1 MSGTNMN
8 GRSRRLTI
16 NEDAQAMIDIAQREG
31 IETVWD
37 RLAAQQPQC
46 GYCALGLSCRNC
58 AMGPCRIDPFGE
70 GPQKG
75 VCGADADVIVA
86 RNLGRTIAGGSS
98 SHSDHGR
105 DILEMFSSLTHGENT
120 CYQIAD
126 EEKLRRLAA
135 EVGVATEGRT
145 AEDVG
150 ADLADILL
158 EDYGTRRGSLSFV
171 GRVPEVRRAKWDSL
185 GITPRGIDRE
195 NVEMLHRTHMG
206 VDNDYVNTLLH
217 ALRTGLSDGWGGS
230 MIATELSDVMFGT
243 PTPVTSEV
251 NLGVLRT
258 DQVNIAMHGHNPMLS
273 DVVVAAAQ
281 DPELVE
287 LARSLG
293 ATGINVVGL
302 CCTGNEMLMRRGVP
316 MAGNHLMQELV
327 LITGALEAMVVDYQC
342 IMPSIVDVAKC
353 YHTKI
358 ISTSDKAKFPGAT
371 HVSFDPSRGAQV
383 AREIVRMAVEAYP
396 DRNQERVRIPVEP
409 VRMMGGFSVEAILGA
424 LGGTPKPLVDAIV
437 AGTIRGAVAVVG
449 CNNPKLPQDLAHIE
463 LTRQLIEND
472 ILVLVTGCAAVANGK
487 AGQMLP
493 ESAALAGPGLRSV
506 CEALGIPPVLHMGS
520 CVDNS
525 RVIALAAA
533 LASYL
538 GVDIDQLPLAGAAP
552 EWYSEKAVAIGAYV
566 VASGITTVLGVQPP
580 IFGSPHVVQLLADGL
595 DGVVGAKF
603 AVEPDPDKAA
613 LLIRRHIEAKRQALG
628 LPFVPVDEI
637 RDAAPQVAVGGAASR
652 ISS

>member
-1 MSGTNMN
+1 MSANQN
-8 GRSRRLTI
+8 NAQPVRLTI
-16 NEDAQAMIDIAQREG
+16 HPDAQAMIDVARKEG

-86 RNLGRTIAGGSS
+86 RNLGRTIAAGSS

-105 DILEMFSSLTHGENT
+105 DILEVFAAMARGET
-120 CYQIAD
+120 SGYQVTD
-126 EEKLRRLAA
+126 EDKLRRVADEL
-135 EVGVATEGRT
+135 GVATEDRST
-145 AEDVG
+145 DEVA
-150 ADLADILL
+150 ADLANVLL
-158 EDYGTRRGSLSFV
+158 DDYGSRRESLSFLH
-171 GRVPEVRRAKWDSL
+171 RVPEVRKAKWAEL

-195 NVEMLHRTHMG
+195 NVEMMHRTHMG
-206 VDNDYVNTLLH
+206 VDNDYVNLLLH
-217 ALRTGLSDGWGGS
+217 GLRTSLSDGWGGS
-230 MIATELSDVMFGT
+230 MIATELSDIMFGT
-243 PTPVTSEV
+243 PKPVMSQV
-251 NLGVLRT
+251 NLGVLRR
-258 DQVNIAMHGHNPMLS
+258 DQVNIAMHGHNPLLS
-273 DVVVAAAQ
+273 DVIVDAAQ
-281 DPELVE
+281 DPGLLE
-287 LARSLG
+287 LAKSYG

-302 CCTGNEMLMRRGVP
+302 CCTGNEMLMRKGVP

-342 IMPSIVDVAKC
+342 IMPSVVDVAKC
-353 YHTKI
+353 YHTKV

-533 LASYL
+533 LANYL

-613 LLIRRHIEAKRQALG
+613 LLIRRHIEAKREALG

-637 RDAAPQVAVGGAASR
+637 GDAAPQVAVGGAAPAKG
-652 ISS
+652 

>member
-1 MSGTNMN
+1 MSTTRNT
-8 GRSRRLTI
+8 SESTRLTI
-16 NEDAQAMIDIAQREG
+16 HPDAQAMIDVARKEG
-31 IETVWD
+31 VETVWD

-46 GYCALGLSCRNC
+46 GYCSLGLSCRNC

-86 RNLGRTIAGGSS
+86 RNLGRTIAAGSS

-105 DILEMFSSLTHGENT
+105 DILEVFAAMARGET
-120 CYQIAD
+120 TGYHVAD
-126 EEKLRRLAA
+126 EEKLRRLAT
-135 EVGVATEGRT
+135 ELGVPTEDRST
-145 AEDVG
+145 DQVA
-150 ADLADILL
+150 AALADVLL
-158 EDYGTRRGSLSFV
+158 EDYGSRRGSLSFLR
-171 GRVPEVRRAKWDSL
+171 RVPEVRRARWAQL

-206 VDNDYVNTLLH
+206 VDNDYVNLLLH

-230 MIATELSDVMFGT
+230 MIATELSDIMFGT
-243 PTPVTSEV
+243 PAPIMSQV
-251 NLGVLRT
+251 NLGVLRR
-258 DQVNIAMHGHNPMLS
+258 DQVNIAMHGHNPLLS
-273 DVVVAAAQ
+273 DVIVDAAQ
-281 DPELVE
+281 DPELLD
-287 LARSLG
+287 LARSFG

-302 CCTGNEMLMRRGVP
+302 CCTGNEILMRKGVP

-327 LITGALEAMVVDYQC
+327 LVTGALEAMVVDYQC
-342 IMPSIVDVAKC
+342 IMPAVVDVARC
-353 YHTKI
+353 YHTRV
-358 ISTSDKAKFPGAT
+358 ISTADKAKFPGAT
-371 HVSFDPSRGAQV
+371 HVSFDPRRGAEL
-383 AREIVRMAVEAYP
+383 AREIVRIAVEAYP
-396 DRNQERVRIPVEP
+396 ERNQERVRIPVEP

-437 AGTIRGAVAVVG
+437 AGSIRGAVAVVG
-449 CNNPKLPQDLAHIE
+449 CNNPKLPQDLEHIE

-487 AGQMLP
+487 AGQMVP
-493 ESAALAGPGLRSV
+493 ESAALAGPGLRAV

-533 LASYL
+533 LAGYL
-538 GVDIDQLPLAGAAP
+538 GVDMDQLPLAGAAP

-580 IFGSPHVVQLLADGL
+580 VFGSPHVVQLLADGL

-603 AVEPDPDKAA
+603 AVEPDPGRAA
-613 LLIRRHIEAKRQALG
+613 LLIRRHIEAKREALG

-637 RDAAPQVAVGGAASR
+637 RLQAGRVTVGTSPLAVG
-652 ISS
+652 

>member
-1 MSGTNMN
+1 MSANQN
-8 GRSRRLTI
+8 SAQPVRLTI
-16 NEDAQAMIDIAQREG
+16 HPDAQAMIDVARAEG

-105 DILEMFSSLTHGENT
+105 DILETFRSLAHGET
-120 CYQIAD
+120 TGYEIAD
-126 EEKLRRLAA
+126 EAKLRRLAD
-135 EVGVATEGRT
+135 EVGVATEGRSP
-145 AEDVG
+145 EEVG
-150 ADLADILL
+150 SDLADVLL
-158 EDYGTRRGSLSFV
+158 EDYGSKRGTLSFV
-171 GRVPEVRRAKWDSL
+171 GRVPEVRRDRWETL
-185 GITPRGIDRE
+185 GITPRGVDRE

-217 ALRTGLSDGWGGS
+217 ALRTSLSDGWGGS

-243 PTPVTSEV
+243 PKPVLSEV

-258 DQVNIAMHGHNPMLS
+258 DQVNIAMHGHNPLLS
-273 DVVVAAAQ
+273 DVIVAAAQ
-281 DPELVE
+281 DPELTK

-302 CCTGNEMLMRRGVP
+302 CCTGNELLMRRGVP

-358 ISTSDKAKFPGAT
+358 ISTSDKAKFTGAT
-371 HVSFDPSRGAQV
+371 HVSFDPQHGAEIAQQ
-383 AREIVRMAVEAYP
+383 IVRMAVEAYA
-396 DRNQERVRIPVEP
+396 DRNHERVRIPGKP

-424 LGGTPKPLVDAIV
+424 LGGTPKPLVDAI
-437 AGTIRGAVAVVG
+437 ASGAIRGAVAVVG
-449 CNNPKLPQDLAHIE
+449 CNNPKLPQDLEHIE
-463 LTRQLIEND
+463 LSRRLIEND
-472 ILVLVTGCAAVANGK
+472 VLVLVTGCAAVANGK
-487 AGQMLP
+487 AGHMVP
-493 ESAALAGPGLRSV
+493 EAAAMAGPGLRSV
-506 CEALGIPPVLHMGS
+506 CEALGIPLVLHMGS

-533 LASYL
+533 LADYL
-538 GVDIDQLPLAGAAP
+538 GVDIDKLPLAGAAP
-552 EWYSEKAVAIGAYV
+552 EWYSEKAVAIGSYV
-566 VASGITTVLGVQPP
+566 VASGITTVLGVQPAL
-580 IFGSPHVVQLLADGL
+580 FGSPNVVGLLAGGL
-595 DGVVGAKF
+595 DDVVGAKF
-603 AVEPDPDKAA
+603 VVEPDPAEAA
-613 LLIRRHIEAKRQALG
+613 LWIRRLIEGKRRDLG
-628 LPFVPVDEI
+628 LPFTEIVADALPPAVSATPV
-637 RDAAPQVAVGGAASR
+637 GTGTG
-652 ISS
+652 

>member
-1 MSGTNMN
+1 MSANQN
-8 GRSRRLTI
+8 NAQPVRLTI
-16 NEDAQAMIDIAQREG
+16 HPDAQAMIDVARKEG

-86 RNLGRTIAGGSS
+86 RNLGRTIAAGSS

-105 DILEMFSSLTHGENT
+105 DILEVFAAMARGET
-120 CYQIAD
+120 SGYQVTD
-126 EEKLRRLAA
+126 EDKLRRVADEL
-135 EVGVATEGRT
+135 GVATEDRST
-145 AEDVG
+145 DEVA
-150 ADLADILL
+150 ADLADVLL
-158 EDYGTRRGSLSFV
+158 DDYGSRRESLSFLH
-171 GRVPEVRRAKWDSL
+171 RVPEVRKAKWAEL

-195 NVEMLHRTHMG
+195 NVEMMHRTHMG
-206 VDNDYVNTLLH
+206 VDNDYVNLLLH
-217 ALRTGLSDGWGGS
+217 GLRTSLSDGWGGS
-230 MIATELSDVMFGT
+230 MIATELSDIMFGT
-243 PTPVTSEV
+243 PKPVMSQV
-251 NLGVLRT
+251 NLGVLRR
-258 DQVNIAMHGHNPMLS
+258 DQVNIAMHGHNPLLS
-273 DVVVAAAQ
+273 DVIVDAAQ
-281 DPELVE
+281 DPELLE
-287 LARSLG
+287 LAKSYG
-293 ATGINVVGL
+293 ATGINIVGL
-302 CCTGNEMLMRRGVP
+302 CCTGNEILMRKGVP
-316 MAGNHLMQELV
+316 IAGNHLMQELV

-342 IMPSIVDVAKC
+342 IMPSVVDVAKC
-353 YHTKI
+353 YHTKV

-449 CNNPKLPQDLAHIE
+449 CNNPKLPQDLEHIE

-613 LLIRRHIEAKRQALG
+613 LLIRRHIEAKREALG
-628 LPFVPVDEI
+628 LPFAAVDEI
-637 RDAAPQVAVGGAASR
+637 RDATPQVAVGGAAPAKG
-652 ISS
+652 

>member
-8 GRSRRLTI
+8 GRSPRLTI

-86 RNLGRTIAGGSS
+86 RNLGRTIAAGSS

-105 DILEMFSSLTHGENT
+105 DILETFSSLTHGET
-120 CYQIAD
+120 TGYQIAD

-135 EVGVATEGRT
+135 EVGVATEGRS

-150 ADLADILL
+150 ADLADVLL
-158 EDYGTRRGSLSFV
+158 DDYGTRRGSLSFV

-243 PTPVTSEV
+243 PTPVISEV

-273 DVVVAAAQ
+273 DVVVSAAQ

-302 CCTGNEMLMRRGVP
+302 CCTGNELLMRRGVP

-342 IMPSIVDVAKC
+342 IMPSVVDVAKC

-358 ISTSDKAKFPGAT
+358 ISTSDKAKFTGAT
-371 HVSFDPSRGAQV
+371 HVSFDPKHGAETAQ
-383 AREIVRMAVEAYP
+383 RIVRMAIEAYP
-396 DRNQERVRIPVEP
+396 NRNHERVRIPTKP

-424 LGGTPKPLVDAIV
+424 LGGTPKPLVDAIA

-449 CNNPKLPQDLAHIE
+449 CNNPKLPQDLEHIE
-463 LTRQLIEND
+463 LTRRLIEND

-493 ESAALAGPGLRSV
+493 EAAAMAGPGLRSV

-525 RVIALAAA
+525 RVMALAAA
-533 LASYL
+533 LADFL
-538 GVDIDQLPLAGAAP
+538 GVDIAQLPLAGAAP
-552 EWYSEKAVAIGAYV
+552 EWYSEKAVAIGTYV
-566 VASGITTVLGVQPP
+566 VASGITTVLGVQPA
-580 IFGSPHVVQLLADGL
+580 IFGSPHVVDLLAGGL
-595 DGVVGAKF
+595 DDVVGAKF
-603 AVEPDPDKAA
+603 VVEPDPAKAA
-613 LLIRRHIEAKRQALG
+613 LWIRRHIETKRRDLS
-628 LPFVPVDEI
+628 LPFVEI
-637 RDAAPQVAVGGAASR
+637 ETSSATEPAAGVPLGIGSE
-652 ISS
+652 I

>member
-86 RNLGRTIAGGSS
+86 RNLGRTIAAGSS

-105 DILEMFSSLTHGENT
+105 DI
-120 CYQIAD
+120 
-126 EEKLRRLAA
+126 
-135 EVGVATEGRT
+135 
-145 AEDVG
+145 
-150 ADLADILL
+150 
-158 EDYGTRRGSLSFV
+158 
-171 GRVPEVRRAKWDSL
+171 PEVRKAKWAEL

-195 NVEMLHRTHMG
+195 NVEMMHRTHMG
-206 VDNDYVNTLLH
+206 VDNDYVNLLLH
-217 ALRTGLSDGWGGS
+217 GLRTSLSDGWGGS
-230 MIATELSDVMFGT
+230 MIATELSDIMFGT
-243 PTPVTSEV
+243 PKPVMSQV
-251 NLGVLRT
+251 NLGVLRR
-258 DQVNIAMHGHNPMLS
+258 DQVNIAMHGHNPLLS
-273 DVVVAAAQ
+273 DVIVDAAQ
-281 DPELVE
+281 DPGLLE
-287 LARSLG
+287 LAKSYG

-302 CCTGNEMLMRRGVP
+302 CCTGNEMLMRKGGP

-342 IMPSIVDVAKC
+342 IMPSVVDVAKC
-353 YHTKI
+353 YHTKV

-449 CNNPKLPQDLAHIE
+449 CNNPKLPQDLEHIE

-493 ESAALAGPGLRSV
+493 ESATLAGPGLRSV

-613 LLIRRHIEAKRQALG
+613 LLIRRHIEAKREALG

-637 RDAAPQVAVGGAASR
+637 GDAAPQVAVGGAAPAKG
-652 ISS
+652 

>member
-1 MSGTNMN
+1 MSGATSN
-8 GRSRRLTI
+8 GHVKRLSV
-16 NEDAQAMIDIAQREG
+16 NEDALAMIDVARREG
-31 IETVWD
+31 IDTVWD
-37 RLAAQQPQC
+37 RLDAQQPQC

-70 GPQKG
+70 GPQRG

-86 RNLGRTIAGGSS
+86 RNLGRTIAAGSS

-105 DILEMFSSLTHGENT
+105 DILETFRTMAHGDT
-120 CYQIAD
+120 SGYRIAD
-126 EEKLRRLAA
+126 EAKLRRI
-135 EVGVATEGRT
+135 ATELGLAIEGR
-145 AEDVG
+145 AASDVAVDV
-150 ADLADILL
+150 ADALL
-158 EDYGTRRGSLSFV
+158 EDYGTKRGTLSFL
-171 GRVPEVRRAKWDSL
+171 GRVPGARRAKWTSL
-185 GITPRGIDRE
+185 GITPRGVDRE

-243 PTPVTSEV
+243 PTPSIAEV

-273 DVVVAAAQ
+273 DVILDAAA
-281 DPELVE
+281 DPELIE
-287 LARSLG
+287 LARSFG

-316 MAGNHLMQELV
+316 MAGNHLMQELILV
-327 LITGALEAMVVDYQC
+327 TGALEAMVVDYQC
-342 IMPSIVDVAKC
+342 IMPSVVDVAKC

-358 ISTSDKAKFPGAT
+358 ISTSDKAKFTGAT
-371 HVSFDPSRGAQV
+371 HVSFEPLHGAEI
-383 AREIVRMAVEAYP
+383 ARSIVRMAVEAYP
-396 DRNQERVRIPVEP
+396 DRNRERVRIPVAP

-424 LGGTPKPLVDAIV
+424 LGGTPKPLVDAIA

-449 CNNPKLPQDLAHIE
+449 CNNPKLPQDLEHIE
-463 LTRQLIEND
+463 LTKRLIEND
-472 ILVLVTGCAAVANGK
+472 VLVLVTGCAAIANGK

-525 RVIALAAA
+525 RVMVLAAA
-533 LASYL
+533 LADHLS
-538 GVDIDQLPLAGAAP
+538 VDIDALPLAGAAP

-566 VASGITTVLGVQPP
+566 VASGITTVLGVPP
-580 IFGSPHVVQLLADGL
+580 AIFGSPNVVGLLAGGL
-595 DGVVGAKF
+595 EDVVGAKF
-603 AVEPDPDKAA
+603 AVEPDPARAA
-613 LLIRRHIEAKRQALG
+613 LLIRRLLEAKRRGLG
-628 LPFVPVDEI
+628 LPSSDIDDSGVAHELVP
-637 RDAAPQVAVGGAASR
+637 AGAGV
-652 ISS
+652 

>member
-1 MSGTNMN
+1 MSANQN
-8 GRSRRLTI
+8 NAQPVRLTI
-16 NEDAQAMIDIAQREG
+16 HPDAQAMIDVARKEG

-86 RNLGRTIAGGSS
+86 RNLGRTIAAGSS

-105 DILEMFSSLTHGENT
+105 DILE
-120 CYQIAD
+120 
-126 EEKLRRLAA
+126 
-135 EVGVATEGRT
+135 
-145 AEDVG
+145 
-150 ADLADILL
+150 
-158 EDYGTRRGSLSFV
+158 
-171 GRVPEVRRAKWDSL
+171 VRKAKWAEL

-195 NVEMLHRTHMG
+195 NVEMMHRTHMG
-206 VDNDYVNTLLH
+206 VDNDYVNLLLH
-217 ALRTGLSDGWGGS
+217 GLRTSLSDGWGGS
-230 MIATELSDVMFGT
+230 MIATELSDIMFGT
-243 PTPVTSEV
+243 PKPVMSQV
-251 NLGVLRT
+251 NLGVLRR
-258 DQVNIAMHGHNPMLS
+258 DQVNIAMHGHNPLLS
-273 DVVVAAAQ
+273 DVIVDAAQ
-281 DPELVE
+281 DPGLLE
-287 LARSLG
+287 LAKSYG

-302 CCTGNEMLMRRGVP
+302 CCTGNEMLMRKGVP

-342 IMPSIVDVAKC
+342 IMPSVVDVAKC
-353 YHTKI
+353 YHTKV

-449 CNNPKLPQDLAHIE
+449 CNNPKLPQDLEHIE

-493 ESAALAGPGLRSV
+493 ESATLAGPGLRSV

-580 IFGSPHVVQLLADGL
+580 IFGSPHVVDLLADGL
-595 DGVVGAKF
+595 AGVVGARF
-603 AVEPDPDKAA
+603 AVEADPDKAA
-613 LLIRRHIEAKRQALG
+613 LLIRRHIEAKRQGLG
-628 LPFVPVDEI
+628 LPFLPPDEI
-637 RDAAPQVAVGGAASR
+637 RDEAPPPAAVGAPTPVS
-652 ISS
+652 

>member
-105 DILEMFSSLTHGENT
+105 DILETFSSLTHGENT

-145 AEDVG
+145 VEDVG

-171 GRVPEVRRAKWDSL
+171 GRVPEVRRAKWDSV

-302 CCTGNEMLMRRGVP
+302 CCTGNEILMRKGVP
-316 MAGNHLMQELV
+316 IAGNHLMQELV
-327 LITGALEAMVVDYQC
+327 IMTGALEAMVVDYQC
-342 IMPSIVDVAKC
+342 IMPSVTDVAKC
-353 YHTKI
+353 FHTKV

-371 HVSFDPSRGAQV
+371 HVPFDPQHGLDIGKA
-383 AREIVRMAVEAYP
+383 IVRMAVEAYP
-396 DRNQERVRIPVEP
+396 DRNPDRVRIPTEP
-409 VRMMGGFSVEAILGA
+409 VPMMSGFSVEAIVGA
-424 LGGTPKPLVDAIV
+424 LGGTPGPLVDAIA
-437 AGTIRGAVAVVG
+437 AGSIRGAVAVVG
-449 CNNPKLPQDLAHIE
+449 CNNPKIALDYAHVM
-463 LTRQLIEND
+463 LTRRLIEND

-487 AGQMLP
+487 AGQMVLD
-493 ESAALAGPGLRSV
+493 AADGAGPGLRTV
-506 CEALGIPPVLHMGS
+506 CRALGIPPVLHMGS
-520 CVDNS
+520 CVDNT
-525 RVIALAAA
+525 RVLVLAAA
-533 LASYL
+533 LAKHL
-538 GVDIDQLPLAGAAP
+538 GVDISALPLAGAAP
-552 EWYSEKAVAIGAYV
+552 EWYSEKAIAIGAYV

-580 IFGSPHVVQLLADGL
+580 IFGSTNVVNLLANGL
-595 DGVVGAKF
+595 EGVVGAKF
-603 AVEPDPDKAA
+603 AVEPDPEKAA
-613 LLIRRHIEAKRQALG
+613 VLIRRHIEEKRRGLG
-628 LPFVPVDEI
+628 LPFIEPATITAEPVP
-637 RDAAPQVAVGGAASR
+637 AGA
-652 ISS
+652 

>member
-1 MSGTNMN
+1 MSANQN
-8 GRSRRLTI
+8 NAQPVRLTI
-16 NEDAQAMIDIAQREG
+16 HPDAQAMIDVARKEG

-86 RNLGRTIAGGSS
+86 RNLGRTIAAGSS

-105 DILEMFSSLTHGENT
+105 DILEVFAAMARGET
-120 CYQIAD
+120 SGYQVTD
-126 EEKLRRLAA
+126 EDKLRRVADEL
-135 EVGVATEGRT
+135 GVATEDRST
-145 AEDVG
+145 DEVA
-150 ADLADILL
+150 ADLADVLL
-158 EDYGTRRGSLSFV
+158 DDYGSRRESLSFLH
-171 GRVPEVRRAKWDSL
+171 RVPEVRKAKWAEL

-195 NVEMLHRTHMG
+195 NVEMMHRTHMG
-206 VDNDYVNTLLH
+206 VDNDYVNLLLH
-217 ALRTGLSDGWGGS
+217 GLRTSLSDGWGGS
-230 MIATELSDVMFGT
+230 MIATELSDIMFGT
-243 PTPVTSEV
+243 PKPVMSQV
-251 NLGVLRT
+251 NLGVLRR
-258 DQVNIAMHGHNPMLS
+258 DQVNIAMHGHNPLLS
-273 DVVVAAAQ
+273 DVIVDAAQ
-281 DPELVE
+281 DPELLK
-287 LARSLG
+287 LAKSYG
-293 ATGINVVGL
+293 ATGINIVGL
-302 CCTGNEMLMRRGVP
+302 CCTGNEILMRKGVP

-342 IMPSIVDVAKC
+342 IMPSVVDVAKC
-353 YHTKI
+353 YHTKV

-449 CNNPKLPQDLAHIE
+449 CNNPKLPQDLEHIE

-613 LLIRRHIEAKRQALG
+613 LLIRRHIEAKREALG

-637 RDAAPQVAVGGAASR
+637 RDAAPQVAVGGAAPAKG
-652 ISS
+652 